1 MDPLSIDS
9 GAYTCIVTSDYGCCV
24 TSSEINIMEKTQN
37 IRETIPTFI
46 KKPVPVV
53 AMDASVASYCVR
65 VSPVTAKVKWFICGR
80 EITDSSRGII
90 VSISRFS
97 NNSFIYRY
105 Y

>member
-9 GAYTCIVTSDYGCCV
+9 GLYTCIVTSDYGCCI
-24 TSSEINIMEKTQN
+24 TSTEINIMEKT
-37 IRETIPTFI
+37 RDVRDVIPAFI

-53 AMDASVASYCVR
+53 AMDGSDASFCAR

-90 VSISRFS
+90 VSV
-97 NNSFIYRY
+97 FIFLQ
-105 Y
+105 